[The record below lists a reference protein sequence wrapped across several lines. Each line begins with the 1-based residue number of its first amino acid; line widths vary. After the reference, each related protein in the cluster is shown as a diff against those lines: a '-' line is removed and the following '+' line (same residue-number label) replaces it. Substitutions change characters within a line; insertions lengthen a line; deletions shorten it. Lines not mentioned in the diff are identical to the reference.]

1 VAGVIVICGALVWA
15 AAAPVITTKSGK
27 STKAATGFLMF
38 NPFSHPK
45 VSEVTGVDAFPIL
58 PILCTIL
65 SARWISCTCLAAWS
79 YAILGRRRMLKPKK
93 TAGSRDL
100 AVIEMRRSLAQ
111 RIKDLA
117 QTPGEHLTPIP
128 GLSLYHRTS
137 PTPCFRAS
145 YEPGLSIF
153 VQGRKRIL
161 LGGTEYLCDSS
172 TFLLSSIDVPAQS
185 QIIEASEKT
194 PLLSIYLRL
203 DMPTVREVLSR
214 DDIPEGPPS
223 AHRQGLVVGETT
235 VGLLKAA
242 MRMLELLD
250 TPEDI
255 PFLSPLAHREILYRI
270 LRTPQAGRLRAI
282 ATSGDL
288 VQRTGRAISWLR
300 ENYAKPLRM
309 EELASTARMGVS
321 TLHHQFRALTGM
333 SPLQY
338 QKQLRLQTARQRMLM
353 DGLDATTAA
362 YEVGYESIS
371 QFSREYNRFLGLP
384 PIRDVKALKNSNTAL
399 VSVA

>member
-1 VAGVIVICGALVWA
+1 MLRERKSA
-15 AAAPVITTKSGK
+15 ASP
-27 STKAATGFLMF
+27 
-38 NPFSHPK
+38 
-45 VSEVTGVDAFPIL
+45 
-58 PILCTIL
+58 
-65 SARWISCTCLAAWS
+65 
-79 YAILGRRRMLKPKK
+79 
-93 TAGSRDL
+93 GS
-100 AVIEMRRSLAQ
+100 AVIELRRALAQ
-111 RIKDLA
+111 RIKLLA
-117 QTPGEHLTPIP
+117 AKPGEHPTAIP
-128 GLSLYHRTS
+128 GLSLYHRTT

-161 LGGTEYLCDSS
+161 LGGTEYLCDGSS
-172 TFLLSSIDVPAQS
+172 FLLSSIDVPAQS
-185 QIIEASEKT
+185 QIIEASQKT
-194 PLLSIYLRL
+194 PLLSIFLRL

-214 DDIPEGPPS
+214 DDIPEAPPS
-223 AHRQGLVVGETT
+223 THRQGLVVGETT
-235 VGLLKAA
+235 VGLLGAS

-255 PFLSPLAHREILYRI
+255 PFLGPLAHREILYRI
-270 LRTPQAGRLRAI
+270 LRTPQAERLRAI

-288 VQRTGRAISWLR
+288 GQRTARAISWLR
-300 ENYAKPLRM
+300 ANYAKPLHL

-321 TLHHQFRALTGM
+321 TLHHQFRALTAM

-362 YEVGYESIS
+362 FEVGYESVS
-371 QFSREYNRFLGLP
+371 QFSREYSRFFGQP
-384 PIRDVKALKNSNTAL
+384 PIRDIKGLRDHNISE